1 MSLVIFDLDGTL
13 VTGPKGGFAN
23 SVADQSF
30 LPGVIEKCEELKQRG
45 IRIAIATNQGG
56 VPMGIVSEEA
66 TRARVDAAAQA
77 LGMDDYEMCMFHPQ
91 AKLEKYRLSILDCR
105 KPSPYMLEQL
115 MERLGATPE
124 ETTMVGDRIEDMTA
138 ASLAGV
144 RFAWSVD
151 FF

>member
-1 MSLVIFDLDGTL
+1 
-13 VTGPKGGFAN
+13 
-23 SVADQSF
+23 
-30 LPGVIEKCEELKQRG
+30 
-45 IRIAIATNQGG
+45 
-56 VPMGIVSEEA
+56 MGIVSEEA